1 MKNKKTAIICSL
13 LVTACLIPGIA
24 GASAL
29 NAQADPTPALQ
40 ISDQPYTPASPAKS
54 DASAIKTVDDPFVPP
69 PASFPPAKVT
79 APAPAPAA
87 QLPEIKSA
95 DASQVPALQISDEPY
110 APAAWTAA
118 PQKPGVAAPSP
129 KKSDSSVENAKALQ
143 SWVDADEPRKIPVK
157 SATAQPPAPAAAKTA
172 ETIAWSPAPAPVVAA
187 KPEKTTAVVPPAP
200 AQDEHYKQALLTM
213 QQQIDQLAK
222 DNAKLQSQLKTT
234 STVKVAAV
242 PVGSVESSDFFH
254 VKASRNV
261 TIPATEIAALP
272 PIEAQEAKIPA
283 DVQKQLDNLKA
294 QNSALQAKVRA
305 LDGRGSIA
313 GSATA
318 LEDISPASG
327 DAPDGV
333 ALTKHDKKFASLG
346 DIDKEE
352 SYLEARRESGLD
364 DLEPG
369 APTGKDFAKL
379 LGRYKQ
385 SEEENTRL
393 GEMVKSSKDQ
403 CDTEKKQLE
412 GMLFDPKIADE
423 QQRDY
428 VSDLEKQLT
437 DAQATNAEQKRH
449 YELQIRLLKA
459 KLGKRVD

>member
-1 MKNKKTAIICSL
+1 VA
-13 LVTACLIPGIA
+13 AA
-24 GASAL
+24 
-29 NAQADPTPALQ
+29 PTP
-40 ISDQPYTPASPAKS
+40 KS
-54 DASAIKTVDDPFVPP
+54 D
-69 PASFPPAKVT
+69 
-79 APAPAPAA
+79 
-87 QLPEIKSA
+87 KSA
-95 DASQVPALQISDEPY
+95 
-110 APAAWTAA
+110 
-118 PQKPGVAAPSP
+118 
-129 KKSDSSVENAKALQ
+129 ENAKALQ

-157 SATAQPPAPAAAKTA
+157 SATAQSAPASAKTA
-172 ETIAWSPAPAPVVAA
+172 EAIAWSPAPAADI
-187 KPEKTTAVVPPAP
+187 PEKPQIATAPAP
-200 AQDEHYKQALLTM
+200 AQDEHYKQALQAM

-222 DNAKLQSQLKTT
+222 DNATLQTQLKTPA
-234 STVKVAAV
+234 TVKAAAV
-242 PVGSVESSDFFH
+242 PVNSVESSDFFH

-272 PIEAQEAKIPA
+272 PIEAQESKIPS

-294 QNSALQAKVRA
+294 QNSALQAKVRV
-305 LDGRGSIA
+305 LDGRSSGA
-313 GSATA
+313 ASATA

-352 SYLEARRESGLD
+352 SYLEARRASGLD
-364 DLEPG
+364 DVEPG

-385 SEEENTRL
+385 SEDENVRL
-393 GEMVKSSKDQ
+393 GAMVKSSKDQ

-412 GMLFDPKIADE
+412 NMLFDPKVADE

-428 VSDLEKQLT
+428 VADLEKQLT

-459 KLGKRVD
+459 KQGKRLD